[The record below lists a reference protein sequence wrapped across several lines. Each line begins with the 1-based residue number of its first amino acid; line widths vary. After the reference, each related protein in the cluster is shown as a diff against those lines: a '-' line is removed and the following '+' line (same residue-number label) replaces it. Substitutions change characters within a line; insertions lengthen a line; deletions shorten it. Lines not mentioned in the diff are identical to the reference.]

1 MIFLKKVKPQILT
14 NGNGS
19 YYSLENE
26 NKMSTAIMQSDVVHE
41 RVMRI
46 IDQLKEVDVDGET
59 MEYIIK
65 QVGMEQQMLR
75 QLVLGS
81 DATELLE
88 LIKEKANLLENEKE
102 PKNKW

>member
-1 MIFLKKVKPQILT
+1 
-14 NGNGS
+14 
-19 YYSLENE
+19 
-26 NKMSTAIMQSDVVHE
+26 MSTAIMQSDIVYA

-81 DATELLE
+81 DAVELLE
-88 LIKEKANLLENEKE
+88 LIKEKANLLENEKD
-102 PKNKW
+102 PKNE

>member
-1 MIFLKKVKPQILT
+1 VKPQILT

>member
-1 MIFLKKVKPQILT
+1 
-14 NGNGS
+14 
-19 YYSLENE
+19 
-26 NKMSTAIMQSDVVHE
+26 MSTAIMQSDIVHE

-75 QLVLGS
+75 QLVLTS
-81 DATELLE
+81 DAVELLE
-88 LIKEKANLLENEKE
+88 LVKEKANLLENEKE
-102 PKNKW
+102 PK